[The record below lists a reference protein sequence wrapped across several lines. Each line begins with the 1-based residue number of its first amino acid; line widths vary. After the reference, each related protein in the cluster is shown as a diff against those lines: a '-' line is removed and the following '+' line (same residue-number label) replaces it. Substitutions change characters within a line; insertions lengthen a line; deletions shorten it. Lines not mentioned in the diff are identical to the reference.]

1 LLVGKNLPMNLL
13 RLRMHHLI
21 EQLADEDLQSIWDVL
36 EALHCDFYMLKAIQK
51 VKRSQQPW
59 DILTHDEAIRLLMF
73 F

>member
-1 LLVGKNLPMNLL
+1 MNLL

-21 EQLADEDLQSIWDVL
+21 EQLADEDLQNIWDVL
-36 EALHCDFYMLKAIQK
+36 EALHCDSYMLNAIQQ

-59 DILTHDEAIRLLMF
+59 DILTHEEAVRLLMF

>member
-1 LLVGKNLPMNLL
+1 MNLL

-21 EQLADEDLQSIWDVL
+21 EQLADDDLQDIWNVL
-36 EALHCDFYMLKAIQK
+36 EALHYDFYMLKAIQQ

-59 DILTHDEAIRLLMF
+59 DILTHEEAIRLLMF

>member
-1 LLVGKNLPMNLL
+1 MNLL

-21 EQLADEDLQSIWDVL
+21 EQLADDDLQSIWDVL
-36 EALHCDFYMLKAIQK
+36 EALHFDFYMLNAIQK

-59 DILTHDEAIRLLMF
+59 DILTHDEAVRLLMF

>member
-1 LLVGKNLPMNLL
+1 MNLL

-21 EQLADEDLQSIWDVL
+21 EQLADDDLQSIWDIL
-36 EALHCDFYMLKAIQK
+36 EALHCDFYMLKAIQQ

-59 DILTHDEAIRLLMF
+59 DILTHEEAVRLLMF

>member
-1 LLVGKNLPMNLL
+1 MNLL

-21 EQLADEDLQSIWDVL
+21 EQLGDDDLQDIWNVL
-36 EALHCDFYMLKAIQK
+36 EGLYYDFYMLKAIQQ

-59 DILTHDEAIRLLMF
+59 DILTHEEAVRLLMF

>member
-1 LLVGKNLPMNLL
+1 MNLL

-21 EQLADEDLQSIWDVL
+21 EQLADEDLQDIWDVL
-36 EALHCDFYMLKAIQK
+36 EALYYDFYMLKAIEQ

-59 DILTHDEAIRLLMF
+59 DILTHEEAVRLLMF

>member
-1 LLVGKNLPMNLL
+1 MNLL

-36 EALHCDFYMLKAIQK
+36 EALYFDFYMLKAIQK